1 MNCSRCGRQLTEN
14 ERYVYQDKV
23 YCENCLQDIGLSV
36 KQCDPW
42 ATYVETSAR
51 KRRGLTGTA
60 EMNETQKKI
69 YDFVKG
75 KGRAT
80 REQVMQAL
88 NLTAPQLT
96 LQLAPLMH
104 SELVKEQA
112 DAGHLYLIVIG

>member
-1 MNCSRCGRQLTEN
+1 MKCSRCGRELAESQ
-14 ERYVYQDKV
+14 RYVYQDKV
-23 YCENCLQDIGLSV
+23 YCEDCLQDIGLST

-60 EMNETQKKI
+60 EMNETQKQI
-69 YDFVKG
+69 YDFVKS

-80 REQVMQAL
+80 REEVMQAL
-88 NLTAPQLT
+88 GLNAPQLT
-96 LQLAPLMH
+96 LQIAPLMH

-112 DAGHLYLIVIG
+112 EGGKLHLVVIG